1 MKISTPR
8 RRKAISPILAT
19 VILIAITL
27 IAAIAIAG
35 FVFGLF
41 GSFTSTPRIQEQL
54 AQIPHPAGG
63 GAGLAAACAA
73 GDTPAAN
80 TVIFSNTG
88 SASGAITEISIVYSG
103 VTQSAAPTG
112 VCTVAS
118 GAYLTITLSLYTTA
132 GVAGQTFT
140 GAAVTSSGAQVAYTG
155 VFS

>member
-41 GSFTSTPRIQEQL
+41 GSFTSTPRIQETF
-54 AQIPHPAGG
+54 AQVTHPAGG
-63 GAGLAAACAA
+63 GAGLTAVCAA
-73 GDTPAAN
+73 GDLPAAN

-88 SASGAITEISIVYSG
+88 SASGAITEISITYSG
-103 VTQSAAPTG
+103 VTQSAA
-112 VCTVAS
+112 VAACTVAS
-118 GAYLTITLSLYTTA
+118 GAFATITLSLFTTA

>member
-1 MKISTPR
+1 LKISTPR

-41 GSFTSTPRIQEQL
+41 GSFTATPRIQETL
-54 AQIPHPAGG
+54 AQIPHMAA
-63 GAGLAAACAA
+63 GAGPFAAACAV
-73 GDTPAAN
+73 GDTPAIN

-88 SASGAITEISIVYSG
+88 SANGAITEISLIYSG
-103 VTQSAAPTG
+103 STQSAAVAGCSVASGGYVTITLSG
-112 VCTVAS
+112 YTVAS
-118 GAYLTITLSLYTTA
+118 G
-132 GVAGQTFT
+132 AGQTFT

-155 VFS
+155 TFT